1 MVLIIH
7 AEEWFIEMKGLEW
20 KVKSTF
26 VGIVSG
32 VMGVAEP
39 GWEIQQWEGGEKER
53 GLREREREREKERE
67 MESINKTIGKNGG

>member
-26 VGIVSG
+26 VGIVK
-32 VMGVAEP
+32 VVW
-39 GWEIQQWEGGEKER
+39 WEWQSLGERYNSERAGKKKEE
-53 GLREREREREKERE
+53 LEREREKERE
-67 MESINKTIGKNGG
+67 KERERWKV